1 MASVNCNRTWT
12 LMTAG
17 MHFLDILGYNDHP
30 VRVPTLWHRDMLL
43 GWNAPVK
50 LQFTFSLLLIL
61 CVVFLSVF
69 CLQPSK
75 KKNIES
81 ITARTIMGPIGT
93 NCTSNRYSAVS
104 DGSNWTSRDILAV
117 EQQERDY
124 VPKCFDRTFFRALFI
139 MWGFSVRTCLS
150 ISICHKERA
159 VQGA

>member
-1 MASVNCNRTWT
+1 MDS
-12 LMTAG
+12 
-17 MHFLDILGYNDHP
+17 HDS
-30 VRVPTLWHRDMLL
+30 
-43 GWNAPVK
+43 WNAFFGHSWVQRPSRQSANFVASGHAFGLK
-50 LQFTFSLLLIL
+50 CSCQTSVYVQFIANPMCGIFI
-61 CVVFLSVF
+61 SVLF
-69 CLQPSK
+69 TTQQK